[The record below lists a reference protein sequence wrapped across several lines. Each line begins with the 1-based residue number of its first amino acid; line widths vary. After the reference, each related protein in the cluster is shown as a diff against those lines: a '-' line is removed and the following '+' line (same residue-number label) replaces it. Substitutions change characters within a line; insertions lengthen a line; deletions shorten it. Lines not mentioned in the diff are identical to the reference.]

1 MEHLI
6 SIRCEH
12 ERRARHWTCALRLTQ
27 LALVGYALLLVL
39 YLVTPFTGPFET
51 VFGSYAFSIWL
62 SIGVCSITALVMSTA
77 HLQAHQHRNIAKHAS
92 DEISQ
97 LEGRLAK
104 AQACVALER
113 ALASVEP
120 LIGSQALDDSA
131 PAKSI

>member
-39 YLVTPFTGPFET
+39 YLGTPFTGPFET

-77 HLQAHQHRNIAKHAS
+77 HLQAHQHCNIAKRVS
-92 DEISQ
+92 DEITQ
-97 LEGRLAK
+97 LEDRLAK